1 MLLRAASVGCFVLDT
16 SGMARALSAGT
27 LGMQRGVVS
36 VQPVLGEA
44 SPSHCN
50 PRTGKG
56 NDAGLK
62 KACVV
67 FISYIPN
74 DVFWIA
80 LLRG

>member
-1 MLLRAASVGCFVLDT
+1 MAGVL
-16 SGMARALSAGT
+16 GV
-27 LGMQRGVVS
+27 GMQGGVVLIEL
-36 VQPVLGEA
+36 VLGET
-44 SPSHCN
+44 SPSCRSPHA
-50 PRTGKG
+50 REG

-67 FISYIPN
+67 FISYNPN